1 MIQTEGN
8 NGLVEV
14 PEVPDTSS
22 FLESLKGMGFEDV
35 VTTVTSALVR
45 FGLRL
50 VVAIFVFYIGKF
62 LIGRI
67 YKTVY
72 NIMTHRDVDPSLTT
86 FVLSLVK
93 ITLYF
98 ILIIIVI
105 GILGVETSSFI
116 AIFASAGVAIGM
128 ALSGTLQ
135 NFAGGVLILLLKP
148 YKVGDFI
155 EVQGFTGHVKSIQ
168 LFNTI
173 INTIDNKAIILPNG
187 VLSTSSI
194 NNYSL
199 EDYRRVD
206 LNISLSYGTN
216 VEEAKKA
223 MYEIVISDVRTVRKY
238 IEDDMAYREKIA
250 DEKATAKQEK
260 EPVKKQSFF
269 SKLFGKKKKTDESIN
284 HNIIDQPVSLPE
296 RLDRSP
302 FIGLFEMADSAIV
315 FTVRVW
321 THTSNYWPL
330 YFELNEKLYTEL
342 QERGFSFPFPQLDVH
357 LDKIESQKPNTE
369 V

>member
-1 MIQTEGN
+1 MIQAEN
-8 NGLVEV
+8 I
-14 PEVPDTSS
+14 PEVPATEIPDASA
-22 FLESLKGMGFEDV
+22 FWAQFKGMGFEELF
-35 VTTVTSALVR
+35 TTITDSIVR

-50 VVAIFVFYIGKF
+50 MLAILVFYIGRF
-62 LIGRI
+62 LIGR
-67 YKTVY
+67 VY
-72 NIMTHRDVDPSLTT
+72 RMVFGVMTRRKVDPSLTT

-98 ILIIIVI
+98 FLIIIVI

-116 AIFASAGVAIGM
+116 AIFASAGMAIGM

-155 EVQGFTGHVKSIQ
+155 EVQGYSGKVKSIQ

-206 LNISLSYGTN
+206 WNISLAYGTDF
-216 VEEAKKA
+216 EEAKSA
-223 MYEIVISDVRTVRKY
+223 ILEIVNSDIRTVRQY
-238 IEDDMAYREKIA
+238 VEDDIAYREHIQEEKNAIEKLEAIEEKKESLFRRLFHRPKNKIMSVA
-250 DEKATAKQEK
+250 NDHGLDMPVAI
-260 EPVKKQSFF
+260 PVK
-269 SKLFGKKKKTDESIN
+269 E
-284 HNIIDQPVSLPE
+284 
-296 RLDRSP
+296 DRSP
-302 FIGLFEMADSAIV
+302 FVGLSEMGDSAIV

-321 THTSNYWPL
+321 THSSNYWPL
-330 YFELNEKLYTEL
+330 FFDLNERFYTEL
-342 QERGFSFPFPQLDVH
+342 QQKGFSFPYPQLDVH
-357 LDKIESQKPNTE
+357 LQKQN
-369 V
+369 

>member
-1 MIQTEGN
+1 MLQTEDT
-8 NGLVEV
+8 NGVVEV
-14 PEVPDTSS
+14 PEVPDTSA
-22 FLESLKGMGFEDV
+22 FWESLKGMGFEDI
-35 VTTVTSALVR
+35 VTTITNSIVR
-45 FGLRL
+45 FSLRL
-50 VVAIFVFYIGKF
+50 VLAIFLFYIGKF

-72 NIMTHRDVDPSLTT
+72 GIMIRRNVDPSLTT
-86 FVLSLVK
+86 FVLSLVR

-155 EVQGFTGHVKSIQ
+155 EVEGFTGHVKSIQ

-187 VLSTSSI
+187 VLSTTSI

-206 LNISLSYGTN
+206 LSISLAYGTN
-216 VEEAKKA
+216 IEEAKKA
-223 MYEIVISDVRTVRKY
+223 MYDIAVSDVRTVKKY

-250 DEKATAKQEK
+250 EEKAEALAAS
-260 EPVKKQSFF
+260 EPEPKRGFF
-269 SKLFGKKKKTDESIN
+269 YKLFHRKKKRLSDISHESVLDE
-284 HNIIDQPVSLPE
+284 HVSLPE
-296 RLDRSP
+296 KVDRAP
-302 FIGLFEMADSAIV
+302 FIGLYEMADSAIV

-321 THTSNYWPL
+321 THTENYWPL
-330 YFELNEKLYTEL
+330 YFELNERMYTEL
-342 QERGFSFPFPQLDVH
+342 QEQGFSFPFPQLDVH
-357 LDKIESQKPNTE
+357 LDKING